1 MSVPANRLAG
11 LDGAALDA
19 VVIGGGMAGA
29 GVARDLAL
37 RGASVALF
45 EKGDFAS
52 GTSSKSSKLIHGGLR
67 YLELGDFKLVRES
80 LREKRT
86 LERLAPH
93 LVRPLPFLVPIYRGA
108 PRGLITVRI
117 GMWLYDLLTP
127 GKTTERY
134 RVLRPV
140 DALTMEPSVRAED
153 LRGAGYYF
161 DDLLLYPERLCLENV
176 LSAAR
181 HGARTFNY
189 CEVEEFVPGRRGID
203 GVKVRDLLSGQ
214 VQLVRAATIVN
225 CAGPWVDRVR
235 AMAKVA
241 DRSPR
246 VVRTTKGIHC
256 LLPRMTDRAV
266 YLSARDER
274 MIFVIPWREFSLVGT
289 TDTDFEGDP
298 DRLWATREEVTYLLE
313 EVAKVLPDKRATF
326 ENVSYTY
333 AGVRPLSFEPGA
345 PASRVSREHKVIPEG
360 PDGRF
365 FSVTGTKLTCFRSLA
380 EDVGNRV
387 MRVLGRGLAPRT
399 ARLTLDGVD
408 EEVGKIEAR
417 VWMDVSE
424 EMAATGLSRGTLRT
438 LVETYGRAYPRVLEL
453 GRKLP
458 DGFERLCPSNPEI
471 VAQLHHA
478 LREELAVSLQ
488 DVLLRRTGIGQSRC
502 QGLDC
507 AEPIAARMA
516 AAAASGSAHDAAPP
530 RRRGRPP
537 LASAARGGA
546 GAGGRP
552 GLARR
557 ALGAAAGP
565 GRGRAGLARVQPRG
579 PGGPGQAERP
589 ALHRP
594 LPRLRRGGRDRLQ
607 DRQPVRD
614 HHLHPQLGQ
623 AGALRPLR
631 GDRQERGV
639 REATVAARRFP
650 AARQWCYSS
659 ERRRGR
665 RENVTAAQP
674 DRDTESLP

>member
-1 MSVPANRLAG
+1 VSVPANRLAG
-11 LDGAALDA
+11 LEGAALDA

-80 LREKRT
+80 LREKKT

-93 LVRPLPFLVPIYRGA
+93 LVRPLPFLVPVYRGA

-140 DALTMEPSVRAED
+140 EALTMEPSVRAED

-189 CEVEEFVPGRRGID
+189 CEVEEFVHGRRGIE

-214 VQLVRAATIVN
+214 VQAVRAATVVN
-225 CAGPWVDRVR
+225 CAGPWVDRIR
-235 AMAKVA
+235 AAARVA

-274 MIFVIPWREFSLVGT
+274 MIFVIPWREFSLAGT

-326 ENVSYTY
+326 DNVSYTY

-345 PASRVSREHKVIPEG
+345 SASPGGAASKVSREHKVIPEG

-380 EDVGNRV
+380 QDVGDRV
-387 MRVLGRGLAPRT
+387 MRALGRAEKART
-399 ARLTLDGVD
+399 ARLTLDGAD

-478 LREELAVSLQ
+478 LREEQAVSLQ

-516 AAAASGSAHDAAPP
+516 ELGGWS
-530 RRRGRPP
+530 RRR
-537 LASAARGGA
+537 LD
-546 GAGGRP
+546 
-552 GLARR
+552 
-557 ALGAAAGP
+557 
-565 GRGRAGLARVQPRG
+565 
-579 PGGPGQAERP
+579 AELE
-589 ALHRP
+589 AYSQH
-594 LPRLRRGGRDRLQ
+594 
-607 DRQPVRD
+607 V
-614 HHLHPQLGQ
+614 
-623 AGALRPLR
+623 
-631 GDRQERGV
+631 ERS
-639 REATVAARRFP
+639 RRF
-650 AARQWCYSS
+650 RQ
-659 ERRRGR
+659 R
-665 RENVTAAQP
+665 A
-674 DRDTESLP
+674 

>member
-93 LVRPLPFLVPIYRGA
+93 LVRPLPFLVPVYRGA
-108 PRGLITVRI
+108 ARGLITVRI

-127 GKTTERY
+127 GKSTERY

-140 DALTMEPSVRAED
+140 DTLAMEPSVRAED

-189 CEVEEFVPGRRGID
+189 CEVEEFVPGRRGVE

-214 VQLVRAATIVN
+214 VQLVRATALVN
-225 CAGPWVDRVR
+225 CAGPWVDRLR
-235 AMAKVA
+235 AMARVA

-266 YLSARDER
+266 YLSTHDER

-298 DRLWATREEVTYLLE
+298 DRLWATRDEVTYLLE

-326 ENVSYTY
+326 DNVSYTY

-345 PASRVSREHKVIPEG
+345 SASRVSREHKVIPEG

-365 FSVTGTKLTCFRSLA
+365 LSVTGTKLTCFRSLA
-380 EDVGNRV
+380 EDVGDRV
-387 MRVLGRGLAPRT
+387 MRLLGRGEPPRT
-399 ARLTLDGVD
+399 ARLTLDGAD
-408 EEVGKIEAR
+408 EEVGKVEAR

-424 EMAATGLSRGTLRT
+424 EMVATGLSRGTLRT

-458 DGFERLCPSNPEI
+458 DGFERLCPRNPEI

-478 LREELAVSLQ
+478 VREEMAVSLQ
-488 DVLLRRTGIGQSRC
+488 DLLLRRTGIGQSRC

-516 AAAASGSAHDAAPP
+516 ELGGWS
-530 RRRGRPP
+530 RRR
-537 LASAARGGA
+537 LD
-546 GAGGRP
+546 
-552 GLARR
+552 
-557 ALGAAAGP
+557 
-565 GRGRAGLARVQPRG
+565 
-579 PGGPGQAERP
+579 AELE
-589 ALHRP
+589 AYSQH
-594 LPRLRRGGRDRLQ
+594 
-607 DRQPVRD
+607 V
-614 HHLHPQLGQ
+614 
-623 AGALRPLR
+623 
-631 GDRQERGV
+631 ERS
-639 REATVAARRFP
+639 RRF
-650 AARQWCYSS
+650 RQ
-659 ERRRGR
+659 R
-665 RENVTAAQP
+665 
-674 DRDTESLP
+674 